1 MAQGTF
7 DDPMTLTEALSS
19 DRILPG
25 HTVWLRGGVY
35 NGDFSCTLEGTAEA
49 PITIRNY
56 PGEQAI
62 IDGSMTIGGAYTH
75 WIGSHKTGQGIV
87 FRYTGWTQRT
97 TEYPDYIPPDIP
109 QVKLKIDNEGCSVIN
124 CVMHNLS
131 GGEQWRNAGIA
142 SFYGN
147 VTFNYGWLGPDR
159 GHGPGL
165 YTQNNTPRRTVK
177 HNVFINHFG
186 SGLQAYGSDAAYV
199 NYFDVIGNTLH
210 GSYRQ
215 INCLVGGGGGAIA
228 PTISGNNLYLRGGI
242 GIGYTTDA
250 PATDVTYTNN
260 YSPEGE
266 SVDAV
271 ANFLEQADNWA
282 GPAPHPARVTLYPNE
297 YEDEIALLTVYNWD
311 SLETMTVDVS
321 SWAAAGNTLRLR
333 STQDYF
339 NDTADVTVA
348 GDGTIA
354 VDMRAVSH
362 TLAVPLAWTG
372 EDWPVNAFPIFG
384 CFIVEKL

>member
-1 MAQGTF
+1 MARGTI
-7 DDPMTLTEALSS
+7 DDPMVLTVALES
-19 DRILPG
+19 DRIQPG
-25 HTVWLRGGVY
+25 HTVWLRGGTY
-35 NGDFSCTLEGTAEA
+35 SGDLTSILQGTAEA
-49 PITIRNY
+49 PIIIRNY

-62 IDGSMTIGGAYTH
+62 IDGNVALNGAYTN

-87 FRYTGWTQRT
+87 FTFSGWETRI
-97 TEYPDYIPPDIP
+97 TEIEGSHPDDIP
-109 QVKLKIDNEGCSVIN
+109 VKNITAKCDGLQLIN
-124 CVMHNLS
+124 CVIHDMSEVGYWL
-131 GGEQWRNAGIA
+131 ECKA
-142 SFYGN
+142 STFYGN
-147 VTFNYGWLGPDR
+147 VVFNLGWLGPDR
-159 GHGPGL
+159 AHGPAC
-165 YTQNNTPRRTVK
+165 YTQNNTPRRTIK
-177 HNVFINHFG
+177 HNVMMNNFG
-186 SGLQAYGSDAAYV
+186 SGIQAYGSSEAYV
-199 NYFDVIGNTLH
+199 NYYDVIGNSLH
-210 GSYRQ
+210 GSYRAN
-215 INCLVGGGGGAIA
+215 NCLVGGGTVALV
-228 PTISGNNLYLRGGI
+228 PVVSDNNLYQRGKMQ
-242 GIGYTTDA
+242 IGYTA
-250 PATDVTYTNN
+250 PAEDVTYTNN
-260 YSPEGE
+260 YAPEGE
-266 SVDAV
+266 ELNVT
-271 ANFLEQADNWA
+271 NYTEQADNWA

-311 SLETMTVDVS
+311 SLDTMTVDVS